1 MLNSKKNIHQKKRSL
16 QEFLNA
22 PLFLL
27 LFFFGSCASTT
38 SFNVAVQGSA
48 AIPVDSLVAA
58 DPEMLAFIDPF
69 KENMA
74 KEMDGII
81 GYAARELVKE
91 PVESSLGNF
100 VADLLAEKGE
110 EYAGIVVDMG
120 GITTGGLRAPVPQG
134 PIRLRDIYE
143 LMPFENTVKVLELTG
158 EQTLQLFQYA
168 ASTQNIALSGTK
180 LLVENGRPAKI
191 EIRGKPF
198 DPAKK
203 YTLAISDYLANGG
216 DKMTFLKEAKRLA
229 VPEIKLRDII
239 IEKVTELQA
248 QDREIDAQ
256 IEGRV
261 VVKE

>member
-1 MLNSKKNIHQKKRSL
+1 MLILKSYAKRKKKGL
-16 QEFLNA
+16 QEFLQGL
-22 PLFLL
+22 LFLL
-27 LFFFGSCASTT
+27 LLLSGSCAST
-38 SFNVAVQGSA
+38 SSLNVVVQESA

-58 DPEMLAFIDPF
+58 DPEMLSIIIPY
-69 KENMA
+69 KENLA
-74 KEMDGII
+74 KEMDGVI
-81 GYAARELVKE
+81 GYAARELVKG

-100 VADLLAEKGE
+100 VTDLIAEKAE
-110 EYAGIVVDMG
+110 EYSGIAVDIG
-120 GITTGGLRAPVPQG
+120 AITTGGLRAPVPEG

-143 LMPFENTVKVLELTG
+143 LMPFENTVVVLALTG
-158 EQTLQLFQYA
+158 AQTLQLFQYA
-168 ASTQNIALSGTK
+168 ASMQNIALSGSR

-191 EIRGKPF
+191 MIQGKPF
-198 DPAKK
+198 DPAKN

-216 DKMTFLKEAKRLA
+216 DNMTFLKEAKRLA

-248 QDREIDAQ
+248 QDRKIDAQ